1 MTFQAF
7 LFVDQFSLAGSRK
20 HIYTLLKMMKY
31 FTDAPVTSY
40 KLKFAVHSTFHNK
53 EPAADDLGNSLLK
66 VMEHK
71 EIRGSFGSVRKE
83 LKELGVEK
91 IILHPDRVDFIGRI
105 NFELFYII

>member
-1 MTFQAF
+1 
-7 LFVDQFSLAGSRK
+7 
-20 HIYTLLKMMKY
+20 MMKY

-40 KLKFAVHSTFHNK
+40 KLKFAVHETFQNK
-53 EPAADDLGNSLLK
+53 EPATDDLGNSLLK

-83 LKELGVEK
+83 LQELGVEK

>member
-1 MTFQAF
+1 M
-7 LFVDQFSLAGSRK
+7 AGSRK
-20 HIYTLLKMMKY
+20 LIYTLLKMIKY
-31 FTDAPVTSY
+31 FTAAPAVTSY
-40 KLKFAVHSTFHNK
+40 KLKLAVHDTFRNK

-66 VMEHK
+66 VMDYY

-105 NFELFYII
+105 NFELFCII